1 MSSQDPNSTESRTN
15 VDDVTINMNNE
26 PASSPVEE
34 PAVNQSGSQRSLS
47 LFPFRISR
55 DLLLNNVSM
64 HCFDVIDT
72 FDMNHR
78 LRFVFVLCELSHN
91 CVVSFQY
98 FSLIIEQVFQ
108 EIRPLVGRHSS
119 SNAPF
124 GWIRSSMQSDEPT
137 NNSINTPNSETAP
150 RSIDIE
156 SGSGGGD
163 NVSIGADGPSYA
175 RQLSTSSAPAR
186 TDSVEAGSVLE
197 VIDSATT
204 ATTATS
210 NVISQSRASLHQQ
223 NANNSSYDSSTNG
236 NGSNENEPANEADSL
251 AQIPE
256 ARAFINT
263 VSRYFPYV
271 CILFAKSCYDHLDG
285 EWDDKMEIISTY
297 KFCF

>member
-1 MSSQDPNSTESRTN
+1 MQPSEDP
-15 VDDVTINMNNE
+15 I
-26 PASSPVEE
+26 
-34 PAVNQSGSQRSLS
+34 
-47 LFPFRISR
+47 
-55 DLLLNNVSM
+55 
-64 HCFDVIDT
+64 
-72 FDMNHR
+72 
-78 LRFVFVLCELSHN
+78 
-91 CVVSFQY
+91 
-98 FSLIIEQVFQ
+98 
-108 EIRPLVGRHSS
+108 
-119 SNAPF
+119 
-124 GWIRSSMQSDEPT
+124 
-137 NNSINTPNSETAP
+137 NNSSNTPNSETAP

-156 SGSGGGD
+156 SGGIGSD

-186 TDSVEAGSVLE
+186 SDSVEAGLVHE

-236 NGSNENEPANEADSL
+236 NGSNNENEPANEADSL

-285 EWDDKMEIISTY
+285 E
-297 KFCF
+297 